1 MDLRNIPDHE
11 LLVNIS
17 ALAQSERLTVSKILH
32 HLHEIERR
40 RLYSELGCG
49 SLFEYAVKHLQYSE
63 GQAGRRIQAMRVLAE
78 LPEIEDKV
86 TSGALSLSN
95 LAQAQGFFR
104 ESAVFRSVGG
114 RPVVVSR
121 EEKLD
126 VLRRLEHK
134 TARDGMRELIS
145 LGGVAAMPRERERV
159 IDGAHSEVSFVMSEA
174 LKGKLEEVRSLLG
187 PKGSGMGIAE
197 LIEELAEIGA
207 ATLRAKKFGKRRETR
222 TPTPESG
229 GVEKALKSE
238 VAGRDNQAGRGS
250 SGRASNPRYVPAA
263 LKHAIWHRDGG
274 SCRNCGSRRGLNFDH
289 IVPVARGGKATL
301 DNLRL
306 LCFACNQRAGIRA
319 GLVPARFWERSA
331 AADQEIRGPG
341 LGLTES

>member
-11 LLVNIS
+11 LLTNAS
-17 ALAQSERLTVSKILH
+17 ELAQSERLTVTKILH

-40 RLYSELGCG
+40 KLYCDLGCG
-49 SLFEYAVKHLQYSE
+49 SLFEYAVKHLHYSE
-63 GQAGRRIQAMRVLAE
+63 GQAGRRIQAMRVLAD

-86 TSGALSLSN
+86 SSGVLSLSN

-145 LGGVAAMPRERERV
+145 LGGIAAMPRERERV
-159 IDGAHSEVSFVMSEA
+159 IDGGHSEVSFVMSDE
-174 LKGKLEEVRSLLG
+174 LRGKLDEVRSLLG
-187 PKGSGMGIAE
+187 PKGSGMGIAA

-207 ATLRAKKFGKRRETR
+207 VALRAKRFGKRRETP

-229 GVEKALKSE
+229 TLDKVEKPE
-238 VAGRDNQAGRGS
+238 E
-250 SGRASNPRYVPAA
+250 SGRNKWALRESARRAPNPRYVPPA
-263 LKHAIWHRDGG
+263 LKHAVWHRDGG
-274 SCRNCGSRRGLNFDH
+274 TCCNCGSRRGLNFDH

-319 GLVPARFWERSA
+319 GLVPSRYWGRAVEVGR
-331 AADQEIRGPG
+331 EIRGRGRALP
-341 LGLTES
+341 ES